1 MEDVLS
7 CVKQNTQGLTKELT
21 KKTDETQVDLQTVK
35 TSIDTWT
42 RSLKGDIMG
51 TNKDYH
57 EAIVNSRN
65 TSTKSLA

>member
-1 MEDVLS
+1 M
-7 CVKQNTQGLTKELT
+7 
-21 KKTDETQVDLQTVK
+21 DLQTVK
-35 TSIDTWT
+35 TSIDTST

-65 TSTKSLA
+65 NLHKELGLMFQLRHR